1 MDRQSGNKSV
11 VFNHLCYQRFIAG
24 WWLEWSGGTLQFA
37 LDFHF
42 VRTWQNLVYKS
53 PIKDSC
59 QSNFNMIGFFL
70 HRKQILVSTNF
81 LIFIKECFLFYK
93 TVRLKSNQIYL
104 ERVWFTLFKGY
115 AAVFYFGGGG
125 RDDFYTHNWSLWTMQ
140 IVVQLWTWPNQS
152 RMDRGSYVNKALL
165 SVWSDPHQANISVL
179 PFQSVYN
186 EKEKKNHASPL
197 RMFLLLK

>member
-24 WWLEWSGGTLQFA
+24 WWLEWSRGTLQFA

-59 QSNFNMIGFFL
+59 QSNFNTKVFIL

-81 LIFIKECFLFYK
+81 LIFIIECFLFYK
-93 TVRLKSNQIYL
+93 TCSFEVKPNLFRKSLVYFVQGVCSCL
-104 ERVWFTLFKGY
+104 LFWGWGTGWFL
-115 AAVFYFGGGG
+115 
-125 RDDFYTHNWSLWTMQ
+125 YTQ
-140 IVVQLWTWPNQS
+140 P
-152 RMDRGSYVNKALL
+152 
-165 SVWSDPHQANISVL
+165 ISVDHANSC
-179 PFQSVYN
+179 PAVNVTQSEQN
-186 EKEKKNHASPL
+186 G
-197 RMFLLLK
+197 